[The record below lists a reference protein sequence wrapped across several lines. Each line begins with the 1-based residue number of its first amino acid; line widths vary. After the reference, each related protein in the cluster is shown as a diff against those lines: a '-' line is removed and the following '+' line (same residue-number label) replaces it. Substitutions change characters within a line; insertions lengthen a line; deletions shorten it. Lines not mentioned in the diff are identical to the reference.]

1 MNRTG
6 AFLSV
11 IEWPRTLRYISWTR
25 NWKGLFRTMAVQ
37 AKKQWYTTTLTAHI
51 SMAIPAATAVIPFP
65 HPGRC
70 VRLAKRNGWTAKK
83 MCNTAK
89 RSQQWLLFLFVSFFS
104 KLYISGKYR
113 GKEKNL
119 PT

>member
-51 SMAIPAATAVIPFP
+51 SMAIHAATAVIPFP
-65 HPGRC
+65 RPGKC

-89 RSQQWLLFLFVSFFS
+89 REESEMASIFVCFFFRQTI
-104 KLYISGKYR
+104 LIR
-113 GKEKNL
+113 
-119 PT
+119 